1 MKKNNLFLGILC
13 ILISGF
19 AFSIM
24 GVFVKLSGDLPVIQK
39 SFFRNIIACLIT
51 IIPILMNFKK
61 IVYPKNNKQWTVL
74 FLRAFFG
81 TVGLILNFYAISN
94 INLADATVIQRLS
107 PFVVLIL
114 SYFIFK
120 EKLTLSQL
128 IAILVAFFGIILI
141 IKPSLDNIISIG
153 ALAAL
158 LGAFFAGGAYASL
171 RYLGISG
178 VSSEFIVFF
187 FSIFSSLSLL
197 PFVILNYAPMTSNQL
212 IMLII
217 VGITG
222 AIGQFGITY
231 AYKFT
236 AAKNLSVFDYGQ
248 IIFAGILGYIFFS
261 EIPDIY
267 SILGY
272 FTIVLM
278 GLYVTYKR

>member
-13 ILISGF
+13 ILISGL

-51 IIPILMNFKK
+51 IIPIWMHYKK
-61 IVYPKNNKQWTVL
+61 IIYPSNKQQWTVL

-94 INLADATVIQRLS
+94 ISLSDATVIQRLS
-107 PFVVLIL
+107 PFIVLIL

-120 EKLTLSQL
+120 EKLTVSQL
-128 IAILVAFFGIILI
+128 LAIIIAFLGIILI
-141 IKPSLDNIISIG
+141 IKPSLENIISLG
-153 ALAAL
+153 AFAAL

-197 PFVILNYAPMTSNQL
+197 PFVIINFAPMSANQL
-212 IMLII
+212 IMLIV

-248 IIFAGILGYIFFS
+248 IIFAGFLGYIFFS
-261 EIPDIY
+261 EIPDFY
-267 SILGY
+267 SIIGY
-272 FTIVLM
+272 LTIVLM
-278 GLYVTYKR
+278 GLYVSYKR

>member
-61 IVYPKNNKQWTVL
+61 IVYPKNHKQWTVL

-128 IAILVAFFGIILI
+128 IAILIAFFGIILI

-187 FSIFSSLSLL
+187 FSIFSSLSLF
-197 PFVILNYAPMTSNQL
+197 PFVMLTYAPMTNNQL

-248 IIFAGILGYIFFS
+248 IIFAGLLGYIFFS